1 MKNKFHLNIVG
12 QGSEKNNLLK
22 LIKYYKL
29 EKNISIFSNL
39 NDTKIASIF
48 EASKFFSCLAKII
61 NMSLKDLE

>member
-12 QGSEKNNLLK
+12 QGSEKLLN

-39 NDTKIASIF
+39 SNPKIASIF
-48 EASKFFSCLAKII
+48 ETSSFFSYLAKII
-61 NMSLKDLE
+61 NMNLRALA